1 MNQASLFVEQNRT
14 EQNNGILSLEQSTPI
29 ICYTAIHYITMDYY
43 QFVVIVRKTI
53 LIGKNQ

>member
-1 MNQASLFVEQNRT
+1 VQQNESGITFRRAEQNRT

-43 QFVVIVRKTI
+43 
-53 LIGKNQ
+53 